1 MALHANYYVISCE
14 CTLNWSKIRV
24 LFSSKGGGE
33 VGWRIWSVQVRAF
46 SPLINETNT
55 LFLSSQVFWSMI
67 FVHLEF
73 IEHKYF
79 PRFEYSS
86 F

>member
-1 MALHANYYVISCE
+1 M
-14 CTLNWSKIRV
+14 
-24 LFSSKGGGE
+24 
-33 VGWRIWSVQVRAF
+33 QVRAF
-46 SPLINETNT
+46 SPPINETNT

-79 PRFEYSS
+79 LRFEYSS